1 MPVNISGNGSIT
13 GLTDLAEPTEIN
25 SGSNDLVLKAH
36 GAESLKCTSTETI
49 FDKKINVDGDVQT
62 TSLNGGQLAGFRNKL
77 INGSMGIYQR
87 GTTGPATAGF
97 QTADRWRIN
106 GNRASEIAVGEP

>member
-49 FDKKINVDGDVQT
+49 FDKKVLTFWSSRNNLQKHGDQNQKK
-62 TSLNGGQLAGFRNKL
+62 SN
-77 INGSMGIYQR
+77 
-87 GTTGPATAGF
+87 
-97 QTADRWRIN
+97 
-106 GNRASEIAVGEP
+106 